1 MRLELAPYMD
11 ASFPV
16 FFDSVKIVTHYP
28 KVDNKSDA
36 LIAIYSKTVHLV
48 SVQIRELNLH
58 FRIVVGVGPFRW
70 FRSSH
75 CHHLEILDRL
85 TPICFR
91 VDSPFHFRSYY
102 VSR

>member
-1 MRLELAPYMD
+1 MRFDLIPYMD

-28 KVDNKSDA
+28 KVDNRADA
-36 LIAIYSKTVHLV
+36 LIAIYSKTVHLC
-48 SVQIRELNLH
+48 SEKGGNFTFQNREMNLH

-70 FRSSH
+70 FRSGH

-85 TPICFR
+85 TP
-91 VDSPFHFRSYY
+91 
-102 VSR
+102 